1 MIEKKLRVQKSQK
14 NNKKVKVSQIPVSLA
29 AKKAI
34 LKKPSNLWTIYLTTH
49 RTPGAKLGAESKR
62 LHAIYKE
69 LSPDSE
75 EMKELK
81 RKYETMKSD
90 YIAKKASLSP
100 EDKLQLKRF
109 RRQHRGTNK
118 PRRPNAF
125 CMFVKEHKNVLKEK
139 GIAEGGK
146 LLGSQWKALSES
158 EKSKYRPL

>member
-1 MIEKKLRVQKSQK
+1 MIEKKLRISK
-14 NNKKVKVSQIPVSLA
+14 NNKKIKAAHIPVSLA

-49 RTPGAKLGAESKR
+49 RTPGAKLGVESKR
-62 LHAIYKE
+62 LHSIYKE

-81 RKYETMKSD
+81 KKYETMKSE
-90 YIAKKASLSP
+90 YITKKAGLTAA
-100 EDKLQLKRF
+100 DKLQLKRF
-109 RRQHRGTNK
+109 RRQNRGSVK

-125 CMFVKEHKNVLKEK
+125 CMFVKEHKNILKEK

-146 LLGSQWKALSES
+146 LLGAQWKALSES

>member
-1 MIEKKLRVQKSQK
+1 MIEKKVRVQKSQK

-34 LKKPSNLWTIYLTTH
+34 LKKPSNLWTLYLTTH

-62 LHAIYKE
+62 LHTDFKQ

-81 RKYETMKSD
+81 KRYEAMKSE
-90 YIAKKASLSP
+90 YLTKKANLSP

-109 RRQHRGTNK
+109 RRQNRGNVK

-125 CMFVKEHKNVLKEK
+125 CLFVKEHKNVLKEK

>member
-1 MIEKKLRVQKSQK
+1 MIEKKVRVQKSQK

-49 RTPGAKLGAESKR
+49 RTPGAKLGVESKR

-81 RKYETMKSD
+81 KKYETMKKE
-90 YIAKKASLSP
+90 YLAKKSGLTA
-100 EDKLQLKRF
+100 EEKLQLKRF

-125 CMFVKEHKNVLKEK
+125 CMFVKEHKNILKEK